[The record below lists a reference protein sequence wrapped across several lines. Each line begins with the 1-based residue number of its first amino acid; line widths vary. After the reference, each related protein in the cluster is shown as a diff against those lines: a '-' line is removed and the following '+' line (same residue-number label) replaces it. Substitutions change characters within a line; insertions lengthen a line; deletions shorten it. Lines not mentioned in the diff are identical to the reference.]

1 LVFTYF
7 LFSHFFTAHGY
18 FLQFLA
24 KRYRK
29 QIIMTNDDMGDDA
42 SLVSE
47 SEEGSKAWGN
57 QRTAAKDTERQT
69 LGRNETKAVGYLKII
84 VIIVLLTAAALVSVS
99 TFLFTRKAEVQD
111 FETQFEAHATR
122 VIESFREVFDR
133 QLAAVDALSSSMT
146 SYALASGSTFPNVTV
161 PYFEVLGANARI
173 LSDALI
179 VFYMPIVS
187 KKDRTGFE
195 AYARDMDLQFDEA
208 LASENEM
215 RERQDEA
222 FGLSGRRVQE
232 LPTLRPEIYKYGPNN
247 TQPSLPEDAAG
258 PFLPIWQITPVFSL
272 FKASLMLDLTEHD
285 AVVDHLNEA
294 IRTEQAVLNQIHSN
308 YDPEDFDD
316 TANTLFKLF
325 LQLGQY
331 RAEAATYDGDPDSN
345 MAYPVFSD
353 FGEERELVGI
363 LMTTLY
369 WKVYFTDV
377 LPPGADGI
385 YVVLESDAKAEN
397 QTITYRIDGPSV
409 TYLGGGDHHDT
420 SFDHLEEYQ
429 DITEFIRDRAS
440 VRTRSYTAAELN
452 DEYIHY
458 TLRVYPS
465 TDLQDDYVTSKPIVY
480 TVVVASVFLFSSL
493 VFLAYDCLV
502 ERRQTVVMDKAIK
515 ASAVVSSLFPEAV
528 RDRIYNQHDE
538 KKKETAG
545 WRAADNKGKSLMT
558 NGEEASGGKKGRPI
572 ADKFDNTTILFA
584 DIAGF
589 TKWSSARLPQ
599 EVFELLEA
607 LYGAFD
613 KIAQRRG
620 VFKVETIG
628 DCYLA
633 VTGLPEPQPDHAIR
647 MAKFAR
653 DCLIKMKQLTKDLE
667 ESLGK
672 DTSDLSFRVGMHSGS
687 VTAGVLRGDKGRF
700 QLFGDT
706 VNTAARM
713 ESNGVIGRI
722 HCSQETADELVV
734 AGKNKWLTPREG
746 GIEAKGK
753 GRLQTYFVDLT
764 VEKSVV
770 TSLSAS
776 DEGTNAEDK
785 SEAGAKDSF
794 ED

>member
-1 LVFTYF
+1 MAEDGML
-7 LFSHFFTAHGY
+7 
-18 FLQFLA
+18 
-24 KRYRK
+24 
-29 QIIMTNDDMGDDA
+29 GDDA
-42 SLVSE
+42 SLVSK
-47 SEEGSKAWGN
+47 SEEGSKAGGN
-57 QRTAAKDTERQT
+57 QTTAGEDAERQT
-69 LGRNETKAVGYLKII
+69 LGRKESKAVGYLKI
-84 VIIVLLTAAALVSVS
+84 VVVIVLLTAAVLASVS
-99 TFLFTRKAEVQD
+99 TFLFTRDAEVQD
-111 FETQFEAHATR
+111 FERQFEAHATR

-133 QLAAVDALSSSMT
+133 QLAAVDALSCSVT
-146 SYALASGSTFPNVTV
+146 SYALASGSTFPYVTV
-161 PYFEVLGANARI
+161 PDFEVLGANVRI

-179 VFYMPIVS
+179 VFYMPLVS
-187 KKDRTGFE
+187 KEDRTGFE
-195 AYARDMDLQFDEA
+195 AYARDMDLKFDEA
-208 LASENEM
+208 LASENEL

-232 LPTLRPEIYKYGPNN
+232 LPTMHPEIHKYGPNN
-247 TQPSLPEDAAG
+247 TTPSLPEDAAG

-272 FKASLMLDLTEHD
+272 FKASLMFDLTEHD
-285 AVVDHLNEA
+285 AVVDHLKEA
-294 IRTEQAVLNQIHSN
+294 IRSEEAVLNQIHSN
-308 YDPEDFDD
+308 YDAEDLDG

-331 RAEAATYDGDPDSN
+331 RAEAAIYDGDPDSN

-353 FGEERELVGI
+353 FGEKRELVGI

-385 YVVLESDAKAEN
+385 YVVLESNAKAEN
-397 QTITYRIDGPSV
+397 QTITYRIDGPDV

-420 SFDHLEEYQ
+420 TFDHLEQSQ

-440 VRTRSYTAAELN
+440 VRTRSYTAAALN

-480 TVVVASVFLFSSL
+480 TVVVACIFLFSSL

-528 RDRIYNQHDE
+528 RDRIYNEHNE
-538 KKKETAG
+538 KQKETAG
-545 WRAADNKGKSLMT
+545 WRAADNKGKSFMT
-558 NGEEASGGKKGRPI
+558 NGDETSEATKGRPI
-572 ADKFDNTTILFA
+572 ADKFDNTTVVFA

-589 TKWSSARLPQ
+589 TKWSSTRLPQ
-599 EVFELLEA
+599 EVFELLET

-620 VFKVETIG
+620 VYKVETIG
-628 DCYLA
+628 DCYMA
-633 VTGLPEPQPDHAIR
+633 VTGIPEPQPDHAIR
-647 MAKFAR
+647 MAKFAQ
-653 DCLIKMKQLTKDLE
+653 DCLVKMKVLTMHLK

-672 DTSDLSFRVGMHSGS
+672 DTADLSFRVGMHSGS

-722 HCSQETADELVV
+722 QCSQETADELIA
-734 AGKNKWLTPREG
+734 AGKPHWLTLREG

-753 GRLQTYFVDLT
+753 GRLQTYFIELMSA
-764 VEKSVV
+764 KSVA
-770 TSLSAS
+770 TSRSAS
-776 DEGTNAEDK
+776 DEGTNADNK
-785 SEAGAKDSF
+785 RSAAKESF
-794 ED
+794 EDLPGVGLVHNN